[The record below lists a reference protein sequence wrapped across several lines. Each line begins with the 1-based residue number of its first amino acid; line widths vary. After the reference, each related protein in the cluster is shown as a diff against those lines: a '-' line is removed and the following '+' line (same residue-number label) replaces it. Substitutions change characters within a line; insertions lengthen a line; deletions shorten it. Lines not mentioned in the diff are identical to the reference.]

1 MYIVDVCNKQ
11 TNVIEQQFK
20 LKTAQ
25 EAYAK
30 AMELRDIFCTGE
42 HTHYIQISRDDIE
55 V

>member
-1 MYIVDVCNKQ
+1 MYIVEVCNKQ
-11 TNVIEQQFK
+11 TNAIEQQFK

-30 AMELRDIFCTGE
+30 AMELRGIFCTGE
-42 HTHYIQISRDDIE
+42 HTYYIQISRDDIE

>member
-1 MYIVDVCNKQ
+1 MYIVEVCNKQ

-30 AMELRDIFCTGE
+30 AMELRNIFCTGKR
-42 HTHYIQISRDDIE
+42 THYIEISRDDME

>member
-1 MYIVDVCNKQ
+1 MYIVEVYKKQ
-11 TNVIEQQFK
+11 TNVVEQQFK

-30 AMELRDIFCTGE
+30 AMELRDVFCTGKR
-42 HTHYIQISRDDIE
+42 THYIEISRDDIE